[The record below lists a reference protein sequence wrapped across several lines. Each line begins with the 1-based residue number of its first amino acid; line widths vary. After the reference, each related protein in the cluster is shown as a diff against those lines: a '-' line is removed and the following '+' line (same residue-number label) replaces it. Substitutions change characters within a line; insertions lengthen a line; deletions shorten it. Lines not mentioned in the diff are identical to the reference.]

1 MFDEMTLVVGK
12 DIATT
17 DFSKGIGD
25 IGIEALDDSPP
36 LIDIDVDD
44 ASKKKQVYPSHVASS
59 ETRSHRKQSHA
70 TIIEDVVYQDL
81 STQLGKVASTI
92 EKIYENQLNF
102 GTLYEEIMKM
112 DKFEETI
119 LASAF
124 DQLNEDEKQAKSF
137 MLKIDKLRRQWL
149 QNFFDN
155 YLKPI
160 LIM

>member
-1 MFDEMTLVVGK
+1 MTLVVGK

-70 TIIEDVVYQDL
+70 TIIE
-81 STQLGKVASTI
+81 